1 MAAMLSGEV
10 RSKELFFRKR
20 GGGGE
25 VRLFCFVF
33 LFLYGCVL
41 FIVLFKG
48 GLRSKF
54 IFLDRNV
61 DVTLVCDQS
70 GQPPYFSPTGEVS
83 SLNYVSNDSRQ
94 TSFFN
99 GLFRLG

>member
-1 MAAMLSGEV
+1 MAAMLSGGV
-10 RSKELFFRKR
+10 RSKEFFFRKR
-20 GGGGE
+20 GGGE